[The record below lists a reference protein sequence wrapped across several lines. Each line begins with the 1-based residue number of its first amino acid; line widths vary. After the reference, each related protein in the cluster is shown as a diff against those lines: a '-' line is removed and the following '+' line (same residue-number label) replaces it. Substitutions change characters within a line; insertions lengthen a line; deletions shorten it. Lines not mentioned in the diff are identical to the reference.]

1 MKNKT
6 WDISE
11 ILKPELLNLEKRLD
25 KSIKW
30 VEEHKNEIH
39 PSISFI
45 QSVELYDMGIDV
57 TQLNPIMNGIL
68 EKKEDGWFVRWSDL
82 HSFSYGTHWMW
93 TPIHPSEI
101 VDETKYKDGDEVE
114 FEMVTTG
121 YDEEN
126 FTPFRYVKLSKQK

>member
-1 MKNKT
+1 MKNKS
-6 WDISE
+6 WDIPE

-57 TQLNPIMNGIL
+57 TQL
-68 EKKEDGWFVRWSDL
+68 
-82 HSFSYGTHWMW
+82 
-93 TPIHPSEI
+93 TP
-101 VDETKYKDGDEVE
+101 
-114 FEMVTTG
+114 
-121 YDEEN
+121 
-126 FTPFRYVKLSKQK
+126 KQK